1 MKAFPSYVQAYLKH
15 QATFI
20 FRISELDIPAI
31 AYSWGLLK
39 LPRMPE
45 LKSRQL
51 TWDPPS
57 VNVTPLRRFKG

>member
-20 FRISELDIPAI
+20 FQISELDIA
-31 AYSWGLLK
+31 AVEYSWGLLK
-39 LPRMPE
+39 LLRMPE

-51 TWDPPS
+51 VWEPPS
-57 VNVTPLRRFKG
+57 IDVTPSVL

>member
-1 MKAFPSYVQAYLKH
+1 MKAFPSYIQAYSKH

-20 FRISELDIPAI
+20 FRISELDIAAI

-45 LKSRQL
+45 LTSREIS
-51 TWDPPS
+51 WDPPS
-57 VNVTPLRRFKG
+57 IDVISF

>member
-1 MKAFPSYVQAYLKH
+1 MKAFPSYIQSYSKH

-20 FRISELDIPAI
+20 FRIKELDLPSI

-45 LKSRQL
+45 LKSRDIS
-51 TWDPPS
+51 WEGPPVDVYS
-57 VNVTPLRRFKG
+57 FFS